1 MDLDELRVLV
11 SVVER
16 GSLAAASKSLRFP
29 IATMRRR
36 LEQLEARMGVKLVER
51 DRRGTKPTQ
60 AGLVL
65 FEKARSLLSEVQS
78 LADLV
83 RGSGI
88 EASGEVTVVVQN
100 GVPPSFLAAL
110 FGLFKELT
118 PKLTWI
124 VRFADDPAST
134 LDADVHL
141 AVCIADRAP
150 DGPWIAKKLFT
161 APEYLVASERY
172 LERHGTPQ
180 TVEEVHQHQVITW
193 TSPGRSGTELPLRDG
208 TKVPF
213 HPYLRVNDI
222 WMVRQLAA
230 RDLGLALVPDG
241 AVPDEFLTDGE
252 DTLVHVLEDRI
263 RGQVLYWLLASPA
276 NWRSPRLRLA
286 LDKLV
291 QFVAAF

>member
-124 VRFADDPAST
+124 VRFADDPA
-134 LDADVHL
+134 
-141 AVCIADRAP
+141 
-150 DGPWIAKKLFT
+150 
-161 APEYLVASERY
+161 
-172 LERHGTPQ
+172 
-180 TVEEVHQHQVITW
+180 
-193 TSPGRSGTELPLRDG
+193 
-208 TKVPF
+208 
-213 HPYLRVNDI
+213 
-222 WMVRQLAA
+222 
-230 RDLGLALVPDG
+230 
-241 AVPDEFLTDGE
+241 
-252 DTLVHVLEDRI
+252 
-263 RGQVLYWLLASPA
+263 
-276 NWRSPRLRLA
+276 
-286 LDKLV
+286 
-291 QFVAAF
+291 